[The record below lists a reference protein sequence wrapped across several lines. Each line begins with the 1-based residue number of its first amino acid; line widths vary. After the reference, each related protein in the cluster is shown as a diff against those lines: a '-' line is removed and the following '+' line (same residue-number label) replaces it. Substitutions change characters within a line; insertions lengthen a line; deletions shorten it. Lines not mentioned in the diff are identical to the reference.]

1 MMETIRRT
9 SMPSQTYKVLA
20 AGRAVTS
27 LKQVGERLA
36 VALKGIKA
44 TDPVTIG
51 LYQRF
56 NDQIG

>member
-1 MMETIRRT
+1 
-9 SMPSQTYKVLA
+9 MPSQTYKVLA